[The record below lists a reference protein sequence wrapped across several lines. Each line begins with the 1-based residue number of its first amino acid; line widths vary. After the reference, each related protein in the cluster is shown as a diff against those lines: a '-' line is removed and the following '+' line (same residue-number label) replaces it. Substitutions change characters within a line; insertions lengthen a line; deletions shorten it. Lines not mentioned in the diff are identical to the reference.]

1 MSEPQVMPLQK
12 NETYSL
18 KIDDLTHDGAGVA
31 KMGGVPIFIPGA
43 LIGEEIRCR
52 IIQVKSKYAIGKL
65 EAVLQPSKDRVL
77 PPCAIYGK
85 CGGCQLQ
92 HLDYGAQLQWKQHLV
107 QRHMRHIAKSDVR
120 VYPPIAANENPRE
133 PPLDLAMNN
142 QPSGENGIQRA
153 KPFEE
158 KKTLSAEPKAGEWRY
173 RHKAILPFGVSPNGT
188 PILGFYAPHSHR
200 VVPVSD
206 CLIQAGP
213 FAEIVSIT
221 LSFVRDSGLSVYD
234 EEKHK
239 GLLRALVIR
248 RSATTGKLVVG
259 LSLNAKTCPALSVWV
274 ESLQALPE
282 IQGVFLCQNFG
293 RNNVPLSG
301 AILPLWGDLVLRETL
316 GEISFALGPLSFFQV
331 NPAQAAHIVAYL
343 KALPLGSSPII
354 WDLYAGVGTM
364 GLVFARASSVVCV
377 EMVPEAAQLCR
388 LNASENGLD
397 NVHVI
402 EGSLESSLDQ
412 LASLPLPDMVILDP
426 PRQGCHESVLDFLQN
441 REVPLIVYISCD
453 PATFA
458 RDSLRLSAA
467 YRCTDVQPI
476 DMFPMTRHVEVIG
489 VFQRI
494 RLCL

>member
-31 KMGGVPIFIPGA
+31 KIGGFPIFIPGA

-107 QRHMRHIAKSDVR
+107 QRHMIHIAKSDVR
-120 VYPPIAANENPRE
+120 VYPPIGANE
-133 PPLDLAMNN
+133 
-142 QPSGENGIQRA
+142 IQRA
-153 KPFEE
+153 KPFE
-158 KKTLSAEPKAGEWRY
+158 KKKPLSAEPKEGEWRY

-206 CLIQAGP
+206 CLIQAGT

-221 LSFVRDSGLSVYD
+221 LSFVRDAGLCVYD
-234 EEKHK
+234 EAIHK

-331 NPAQAAHIVAYL
+331 NPAQAAYIVAYL

-364 GLVFARASSVVCV
+364 GLVFARSASVVCV

-388 LNASENGLD
+388 LNAAENGLD

-467 YRCTDVQPI
+467 YRCTDVQPV

-494 RLCL
+494 TLCL